1 MIRNTVG
8 KFAWYG
14 ELYYKLFCP
23 TKKDPEDGIKEVD
36 IIKRAISSKEEDV
49 KPRLM
54 SHDMLLSP
62 RSGGANQELEL
73 LLQQQFEVEDQYEE
87 TYNKNKEKQVQ
98 AQTQEKLA
106 EISTQTQISSY
117 ELDEEEKSLAKINAI
132 KMFLSNTGILN
143 LKDLQDVRFLLL
155 LRYLFK

>member
-1 MIRNTVG
+1 VLLLMIRNTVG
-8 KFAWYG
+8 KFAWFG

-23 TKKDPEDGIKEVD
+23 TKKDPEDGLKDLDLV
-36 IIKRAISSKEEDV
+36 KRASSAKEEDL

-87 TYNKNKEKQVQ
+87 TYNKNKEKQN
-98 AQTQEKLA
+98 QERSLA
-106 EISTQTQISSY
+106 ETPTITTSVSSY
-117 ELDEEEKSLAKINAI
+117 DSEEEKSLAKINAI
-132 KMFLSNTGILN
+132 KMFLSNTGILT
-143 LKDLQDVRFLLL
+143 LKDLHDVKKIFE
-155 LRYLFK
+155 K